1 MSLRTP
7 CHPWTS
13 RGAVAALT
21 LATVAILTGAVTAC
35 GGSTQGTGGP
45 GIPPEAMADAIHH
58 VLESDRTVYARH
70 VVNRLQDEEG
80 VIAASE
86 QWEEDRA
93 LPLPAQMF
101 RMSAQLTAEKTDR
114 VSYALLS
121 PWPINSRNAPR
132 TEVEEAG
139 LESVAADPSKPF
151 YGTETLGDT
160 EYFTAIYADIAV
172 SPACVTCHN
181 AHADSP
187 RDDFELGDTMGGVVI
202 RIPLD

>member
-1 MSLRTP
+1 MRSPRFRAASPRRARRRLTP
-7 CHPWTS
+7 ALALAA
-13 RGAVAALT
+13 GACAM
-21 LATVAILTGAVTAC
+21 TAC
-35 GGSTQGTGGP
+35 GGSTDGAASA
-45 GIPPEAMADAIHH
+45 GIPPETMADAIHH

-101 RMSAQLTAEKTDR
+101 RMSAQLTAGKTDR

-132 TEVEEAG
+132 TEAEEAG
-139 LESVAADPSKPF
+139 LASVVEDPSAPY
-151 YGTETLGDT
+151 YGTEVLGDR
-160 EYFTAIYADIAV
+160 EYFTAVYADIAV
-172 SPACVTCHN
+172 SPACIACHN
-181 AHADSP
+181 DHADSP